1 MLNIELNPQAV
12 GFLIYLLNSELETD
26 NYGETSKGIM
36 RHILGKLEDEKEL
49 PPVSL
54 KDII

>member
-1 MLNIELNPQAV
+1 MRNLDLNPQAV
-12 GFLIYLLNSELETD
+12 DFLKEMLELALNGDVYS
-26 NYGETSKGIM
+26 ETSKGIM